1 MIGADGANGV
11 TAKAFGLA
19 HGIVH
24 GVAFEGNVPYGT
36 VSRERYARRAVVEL
50 GDFPG
55 GYGWVFAKGDHV
67 NVGVGAWQT
76 EGPRISELS
85 AQVCAGHGSTRR
97 ASRGCAVTACRCAGP
112 AVGSQASA
120 SS

>member
-1 MIGADGANGV
+1 MPRRRRSGSRS
-11 TAKAFGLA
+11 
-19 HGIVH
+19 GIVH

-76 EGPRISELS
+76 EGPRIRELL
-85 AQVCAGHGSTRR
+85 ATVCAGHGLDPASSR
-97 ASRGCAVTACRCAGP
+97 ACAVTACRCAGP
-112 AVGSQASA
+112 AAGSRASA
-120 SS
+120 RS